1 MKKILVLFTA
11 LTAALTVSAQQ
22 KGSFSVGGTFGITGG
37 VQSISIRFDDDSKT
51 TASAP
56 TAVKFGLSPR
66 FNYFVI
72 DNLELNT
79 GLEYALQRDFIGTDS
94 DDKNLYQFTNTAL
107 FVLGA
112 HYFVP
117 IVKNVLYYTPGI
129 DLGFGGG
136 SIIEQSSRTNSDKTK
151 IPFAFGCGIDLGK
164 FEFKPT
170 NKIGVTL
177 NVFSMAVATVK
188 SNDIVATSFATDLA
202 YSSSIGVKYYFK

>member
-1 MKKILVLFTA
+1 MNA
-11 LTAALTVSAQQ
+11 
-22 KGSFSVGGTFGITGG
+22 
-37 VQSISIRFDDDSKT
+37 
-51 TASAP
+51 
-56 TAVKFGLSPR
+56 
-66 FNYFVI
+66 
-72 DNLELNT
+72 
-79 GLEYALQRDFIGTDS
+79 GLEYTLQRDYIGPDS

-107 FVLGA
+107 FVLGV

>member
-136 SIIEQSSRTNSDKTK
+136 SIIEQSSRTKSDKTE

-164 FEFKPT
+164 FEFKPI
-170 NKIGVTL
+170 KQIGVTL

-188 SNDIVATSFATDLA
+188 SKDIVSTSFAADFA
-202 YSSSIGVKYYFK
+202 CSSSIGVKYYFK

>member
-1 MKKILVLFTA
+1 MKKILVLFAA

-22 KGSFSVGGTFGITGG
+22 KGSFSVGGTFGVTGG
-37 VQSISIRFDDDSKT
+37 VQSATVKIGDSKT
-51 TASAP
+51 TDSTPA
-56 TAVKFGLSPR
+56 AVKFGISPR

-72 DNLELNT
+72 DNLELNA
-79 GLEYALQRDFIGTDS
+79 GLEYGLQRDYIGTDP

-136 SIIEQSSRTNSDKTK
+136 STITQLSRTESDKTK
-151 IPFAFGCGIDLGK
+151 IPFAFSCGIDLGK

-170 NKIGVTL
+170 KNIGITL
-177 NVFSMAVATVK
+177 NVFSMAVATAK
-188 SNDIVATSFATDLA
+188 SDNVVVTAFATDLA

>member
-1 MKKILVLFTA
+1 MKKILVLFTVLA
-11 LTAALTVSAQQ
+11 FSLTVSAQQ
-22 KGSFSVGGTFGITGG
+22 KGSFSVGGTFGVTGG
-37 VQSISIRFDDDSKT
+37 VQSATVKIGDSKT
-51 TASAP
+51 TDSTPA
-56 TAVKFGLSPR
+56 AVKFGISPR

-72 DNLELNT
+72 DNLELNA
-79 GLEYALQRDFIGTDS
+79 GLEYSLQRDYIGTDP

-117 IVKNVLYYTPGI
+117 IVKNTLYYTPGI

-136 SIIEQSSRTNSDKTK
+136 STITQLSRTESDKTK
-151 IPFAFGCGIDLGK
+151 IPFAFSCGIDLGK

-170 NKIGVTL
+170 KNIGITL
-177 NVFSMAVATVK
+177 NVFSMAVATAK
-188 SNDIVATSFATDLA
+188 SDNVVVTAFATDLA

>member
-1 MKKILVLFTA
+1 MKKILVLFTVLA
-11 LTAALTVSAQQ
+11 FSLTVSAQQ
-22 KGSFSVGGTFGITGG
+22 KGSFSVGGTFGVTGG
-37 VQSISIRFDDDSKT
+37 VQSATVKIGDAKT
-51 TASAP
+51 TDSTPA
-56 TAVKFGLSPR
+56 AVKFGISPR

-72 DNLELNT
+72 DNLELNA
-79 GLEYALQRDFIGTDS
+79 GLEYSLQRDYIGTDP

-117 IVKNVLYYTPGI
+117 IVQNTLYYTPGI

-136 SIIEQSSRTNSDKTK
+136 STITQLSRTESDKTK
-151 IPFAFGCGIDLGK
+151 IPFAFSCGIDWGK

-170 NKIGVTL
+170 KNRGITL
-177 NVFSMAVATVK
+177 NVFSRAVATAK
-188 SNDIVATSFATDLA
+188 SDNVVVTAFATDLA